1 MVKIR
6 IGMLGV
12 AHVHAETYIKS
23 LRSNEKVEF
32 LGVFDRNLERLHE
45 LQEKYAIPTFSNPEL
60 LLQKHLQ
67 VVLVCSENMN
77 HVQMIRLAARHG
89 VDVLCEK
96 PLAASIADLQEI
108 LLLEKQS
115 GIRVMTAFPNR
126 YIHAY
131 KKLKHAYDADA
142 FGTIL
147 GIKATNKG
155 EMPGS
160 WFIDKNLSG
169 GGCLID
175 HTVHVADLLNNLF
188 DSVPCTVNA
197 YAANRLYPEL
207 EVEDVA
213 LVNWV
218 YPNGISVT
226 LDSSWSRMSSYPYAR
241 DLTMH
246 VIGSKDS
253 CRIDYF
259 AESYTIFSSDNN
271 KAILHY
277 YGEDKD
283 QKMLEDLILCYQKG
297 WTFPISSICG
307 CKSALVALAA
317 QYSVKVGRPVE
328 MQELLTDFLKE
339 ALL

>member
-1 MVKIR
+1 MLKIR

-23 LRSNEKVEF
+23 LRSNEGVDF
-32 LGVFDRNLERLHE
+32 LGVFDQNTERLHE
-45 LQEKYAIPTFSNPEL
+45 LQGRYAIPIFSNQDL
-60 LLQKHLQ
+60 LLQKHPH

-77 HVQMIRLAARHG
+77 HVQMIRFAARHG

-96 PLAASIADLQEI
+96 PLAASVDDLQEI

-131 KKLKHAYDADA
+131 EKLKYAYDDGV

-160 WFIDKNLSG
+160 WFIDKELSG

-175 HTVHVADLLNNLF
+175 HTVHVADLLNHLF
-188 DSVPCTVNA
+188 DSLPCTVSA

-213 LVNWV
+213 LVHWV
-218 YPNGISVT
+218 YPNGVSVT

-246 VIGSKDS
+246 IVGSEYS

-271 KAILHY
+271 KAVLHY

-297 WTFPISSICG
+297 RTFPISSICG

-317 QYSVKVGRPVE
+317 QYSVETGRPVE
-328 MQELLTDFLKE
+328 MQELLTEFLKE
-339 ALL
+339 SLL